1 MLSFVVSLMREKR
14 SSQSWGH
21 KSEAQPPD
29 SRMLLPG
36 LPRVQEFLPFHLK
49 KQPMSA
55 GMAPGEL
62 EHTPML
68 TWRISI
74 PRAPPCPAGPACNS
88 SWQAAQHWDHCCSRN
103 WPYVARPVLECLDDP
118 P

>member
-21 KSEAQPPD
+21 KSETQPPD

-36 LPRVQEFLPFHLK
+36 LPRVQGFLPFHPQN
-49 KQPMSA
+49 QPMSA

-62 EHTPML
+62 EHPPML

-74 PRAPPCPAGPACNS
+74 PRALLGQHETALGKQLSTGTTAAHIHWPC
-88 SWQAAQHWDHCCSRN
+88 
-103 WPYVARPVLECLDDP
+103 VARPVLECLDDP